1 MTTTTPTQRAV
12 AALVALALVAGAVA
26 GAGAVSRIEL
36 TRLTN
41 DTVESGTTVEH
52 TLEFD
57 ADGVSADGS
66 TDVVYVQFPDTY
78 AGNMSFSA
86 ATFQNRTTGKTVSI
100 SSSTSIVD
108 GPDGDGVAETL
119 RTGLSRDADY
129 ATDELNGTYQFSL
142 SHPTV
147 AQQTSY
153 DVTIVV
159 NDSQTPTARTTVTD
173 AITVTPE
180 GATATS
186 TATAT
191 ATPTATATA
200 TATTTPTATATATA
214 TASPTATATATATA
228 TPTATA
234 TATPTATA
242 TATPTATATASPTAT
257 PTESPTPT
265 EAVTETDADA
275 GTDAEGVPTTDD
287 TATDDDDD
295 GSSDATTSDDGP
307 GFTVGVAVLAV
318 LGAALVAAR
327 RRE

>member
-1 MTTTTPTQRAV
+1 MAITTPTQRAA
-12 AALVALALVAGAVA
+12 AALVALALVAGAVT

-41 DTVESGTTVEH
+41 DTVESGATTEH

-78 AGNMSFSA
+78 AGNLSFST
-86 ATFQNRTTGKTVSI
+86 ATFRNRTTGETVSI

-147 AQQTSY
+147 TEQTSY

-180 GATATS
+180 GATPTATATATPSPTATPTSTATDTATPSPTATPTS

-191 ATPTATATA
+191 ATPSPTATL
-200 TATTTPTATATATA
+200 TPTATATATA
-214 TASPTATATATATA
+214 TAAPTVTATATDADV
-228 TPTATA
+228 
-234 TATPTATA
+234 
-242 TATPTATATASPTAT
+242 
-257 PTESPTPT
+257 E
-265 EAVTETDADA
+265 TETDGDMD
-275 GTDAEGVPTTDD
+275 TDADGD
-287 TATDDDDD
+287 TNEDENAA
-295 GSSDATTSDDGP
+295 ATTTGGGP
-307 GFTVGVAVLAV
+307 GFTVGLAV
-318 LGAALVAAR
+318 VALLGTALLAAR
-327 RRE
+327 RR